1 MMLNNI
7 DNSTYLPT
15 IFKQLFSTIMEV
27 LKSLMDV
34 NITDKSLKKCSRCKE
49 MKNREDE
56 FHRGASM
63 CITCRKEYDM
73 ERNSGGN
80 KQLIMSMRKAIL
92 ELGEQVEKLTQRVE
106 ELERNNVAETV
117 HVEDQNSD
125 DSEEE
130 IGEQILDTKISKV
143 EPVENGP
150 AEESSEE
157 DESEPVKKPKKVKS
171 HKSDEKHKA
180 KKGHGKKPK
189 KVEISETSEEET
201 EPEPVKKPKKNK
213 VRSDEKTQKKQTR
226 K

>member
-1 MMLNNI
+1 
-7 DNSTYLPT
+7 
-15 IFKQLFSTIMEV
+15 
-27 LKSLMDV
+27 
-34 NITDKSLKKCSRCKE
+34 
-49 MKNREDE
+49 
-56 FHRGASM
+56 
-63 CITCRKEYDM
+63 M

-157 DESEPVKKPKKVKS
+157 DEPEPVKKPKKVKS

-180 KKGHGKKPK
+180 KKGYGKKPK
-189 KVEISETSEEET
+189 EVEISEEET
-201 EPEPVKKPKKNK
+201 EPKPVKKPKKNK
-213 VRSDEKTQKKQTR
+213 VRSDEKTEKKQSR